1 MSPLSSTPSRIVF
14 AFAGW
19 PDEVRAIRHLVETD
33 GAEVATLTLDLGQGQ
48 DLDAVRVQALGAGA
62 VRAHV
67 IDVRDALIT
76 DFFLPALRACGARAT
91 GVVLARDLSTALAA
105 RALVEIADVESTA
118 FVAHGAGAHDGERH
132 ALFDAL
138 VEDLAPRR
146 MAVLWPAA
154 QLSDP
159 AVSRDA
165 DATRNVLAR
174 EMRAAAEMSDAAGA
188 SFYRL
193 TREPAA
199 APDAPARLVVRFE
212 RGVPTALNGVTMP
225 LSEIL
230 DSLDTIVGAHGVGRY
245 DGRLG
250 SYFDRRDPP
259 TWHRGEA
266 PAVVALAIALDALER
281 RVWPAELYDV
291 KDQMAGAFR
300 RVIRSG
306 EWFSPTREAIAAF
319 IDRADANVTGS
330 VKIDLFKGGARVTGV
345 ET

>member
-1 MSPLSSTPSRIVF
+1 MPQSRIVF

-19 PDEVRAIRHLVETD
+19 PDEVRAIRQLVEVD
-33 GAEVATLTLDLGQGQ
+33 GAEVATLTLDLGQAQ

-67 IDVRDALIT
+67 IDVRDALIG
-76 DFFLPALRACGARAT
+76 DFFLPAFRACGAAAG
-91 GVVLARDLSTALAA
+91 GVVLARDLATALVA
-105 RALVEIADVESTA
+105 RSLVEIADVESTA
-118 FVAHGAGAHDGERH
+118 FVAHGASAQDRERH

-146 MAVLWPAA
+146 LAVLWPAA
-154 QLSDP
+154 QLPPDP
-159 AVSRDA
+159 LDRHDA
-165 DATRNVLAR
+165 QPSQTVLAR
-174 EMRAAAEMSDAAGA
+174 EMRATGDPADAPAAGL
-188 SFYRL
+188 YRL
-193 TREPAA
+193 TREAAA
-199 APDAPARLVVRFE
+199 APEAPARLAVRFD
-212 RGVPTALNGVTMP
+212 RGAPTAVNGVTMP
-225 LSEIL
+225 LAEIL

-266 PAVVALAIALDALER
+266 PAAVALALALDALER
-281 RVWPAELYDV
+281 RAWPAELYDV
-291 KDQMAGAFR
+291 KEQMAGAFR

-319 IDRADANVTGS
+319 VDRAHADLNGS
-330 VKIDLFKGGARVTGV
+330 VRLDLFKGGARVTGV
-345 ET
+345 EI

>member
-1 MSPLSSTPSRIVF
+1 MTPSPSRIVF

-19 PDEVRAIRHLVETD
+19 PDEVRAIRQLVETD

-48 DLDAVRVQALGAGA
+48 DLDAVRVQALSAGA

-67 IDVRDALIT
+67 IDVRDRLIG
-76 DFFLPALRACGARAT
+76 DFFLPALRACGAAAG
-91 GVVLARDLSTALAA
+91 GVVLARDLSTALVA
-105 RALVEIADVESTA
+105 RSLVEIADVESTA
-118 FVAHGAGAHDGERH
+118 FVAHGAAAQDGERH

-146 MAVLWPAA
+146 LDVLWPAA
-154 QLSDP
+154 QLPS
-159 AVSRDA
+159 
-165 DATRNVLAR
+165 
-174 EMRAAAEMSDAAGA
+174 AAGDGREVQPSQTVLGREVRA
-188 SFYRL
+188 TGEPAEPAATGLYRL

-199 APDAPARLVVRFE
+199 APDAVARLSVRFE
-212 RGVPTALNGVTMP
+212 RGAPAAINGVTMP
-225 LSEIL
+225 LAEIL

-266 PAVVALAIALDALER
+266 PSAVALALALDALER
-281 RVWPAELYDV
+281 RAWPAELYDV
-291 KDQMAGAFR
+291 REQMAGAFR

-306 EWFSPTREAIAAF
+306 EWFSPTREAITAF
-319 IDRADANVTGS
+319 VDRAHAELNGS
-330 VKIDLFKGGARVTGV
+330 VRLELFKGAARVTGV
-345 ET
+345 EL